1 MAFDPTKP
9 VQTRDG
15 RKARI
20 LCTDLK
26 GREPYTIVATHR
38 NKSDEDVEYVS
49 TFTAEG
55 RMFGSEQCNPNDLVN
70 IPQRH
75 VHADLMILAANDTSL
90 RFQYRASRNHPWKEC
105 IYHGTTGPY
114 TPAWHPNHEY
124 RVKE

>member
-1 MAFDPTKP
+1 MRFDPTKP
-9 VQTRDG
+9 IQTRDG

-26 GREPYTIVATHR
+26 GRGLYTLVATIL
-38 NKSDEDVEYVS
+38 NPDGEFVN
-49 TFTAEG
+49 TFTNEG
-55 RMFGSEQCNPNDLVN
+55 SILYGSDSLRNSDLVN

-90 RFQYRASRNHPWKEC
+90 RFQYRASRNHPWKDC